1 MPLLYTIFS
10 HKSRCYTRF
19 QDLTAL
25 AHLRYHLFTHLT
37 NKTALVPATKIVVKQ
52 QLLIFRTVAADNI
65 LVHNVRNEI
74 LRQSFGVNYFFT
86 RFLQVFDEIRY
97 GAAEFAFIVQ
107 RLEIAPPE
115 ALVKIC
121 VLVRCL
127 PPVRLETVILLLYNR
142 DFFSKTNPPH
152 NKISFF
158 SVKIGNGGNASYPP
172 CSLILRTKSLRRNMA
187 QPVRFKRFRQ
197 KLHFSTEKTQNL
209 HNGQFF
215 RVLLHNTVKH
225 DIIF

>member
-142 DFFSKTNPPH
+142 AGH
-152 NKISFF
+152 R
-158 SVKIGNGGNASYPP
+158 SVRNLKQAVKVETLLFGT
-172 CSLILRTKSLRRNMA
+172 SLPYADIF
-187 QPVRFKRFRQ
+187 PIF
-197 KLHFSTEKTQNL
+197 
-209 HNGQFF
+209 
-215 RVLLHNTVKH
+215 TVT
-225 DIIF
+225 